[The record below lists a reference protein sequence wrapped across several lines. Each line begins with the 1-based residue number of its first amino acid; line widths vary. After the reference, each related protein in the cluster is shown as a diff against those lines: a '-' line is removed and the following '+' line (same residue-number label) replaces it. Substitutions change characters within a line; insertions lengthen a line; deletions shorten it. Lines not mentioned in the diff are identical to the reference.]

1 MEEEQAGPHRGPVR
15 MEGMGM
21 MTHQWEVGKEYK
33 TRVSYV
39 ATILDVNFK
48 GCAGESIIGK
58 VKIDG
63 REIACTWDCDG
74 FYWCSKTEHPYDL
87 MPPVETK
94 ELWINVYDEFGGI
107 WSNKEV
113 ADKHAADTRI
123 GLLKIT
129 ITGDK
134 FEVEKV
140 AI

>member
-1 MEEEQAGPHRGPVR
+1 
-15 MEGMGM
+15 
-21 MTHQWEVGKEYK
+21 MTYQYEVGKEYK
-33 TRVSYV
+33 TRGGYV
-39 ATILDVNFK
+39 ATILDANFK
-48 GCAGESIIGK
+48 GHSGKLIAG
-58 VKIDG
+58 KIKIKG
-63 REIACTWDCDG
+63 GEFVYTWYHDG

-107 WSNKEV
+107 WSNKEL